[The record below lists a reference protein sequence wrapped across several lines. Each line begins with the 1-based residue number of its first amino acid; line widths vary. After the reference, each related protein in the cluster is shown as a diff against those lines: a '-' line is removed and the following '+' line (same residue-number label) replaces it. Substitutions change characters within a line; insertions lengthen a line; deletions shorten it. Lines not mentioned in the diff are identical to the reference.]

1 MLKGGNGHD
10 LIEIDEV
17 DKRSDNFVNNYHSSS
32 PKNVASEVQMD
43 ILENGQNSDSALE
56 KACNKSD
63 ANKVTQYKKTME
75 QQITELNLQ
84 LVEMSTKLEYTTGKM
99 NETEN
104 ELRDTKIEL
113 YNTMKQLV
121 DTRDECSFYE
131 EMRMHNLRSHNELSE
146 YNKLNLRLQ
155 GELCRANTDVDNLKQ
170 EISKRQNN
178 VEQPKI
184 NFQVN
189 SSTHGT
195 YINEGN

>member
-1 MLKGGNGHD
+1 
-10 LIEIDEV
+10 
-17 DKRSDNFVNNYHSSS
+17 
-32 PKNVASEVQMD
+32 
-43 ILENGQNSDSALE
+43 
-56 KACNKSD
+56 
-63 ANKVTQYKKTME
+63 ME

-84 LVEMSTKLEYTTGKM
+84 LVEMSTKLEYTTGKT
-99 NETEN
+99 NEAEN

-121 DTRDECSFYE
+121 DTRNECSFYE

-155 GELCRANTDVDNLKQ
+155 GELCRANTDVYNLKQ

-195 YINEGN
+195 YINEGNEYMPQNTNSM